1 MIDKLSPKQKKH
13 RSIGVIVFGWSEIV
27 IGLLGS
33 IMFLFSLHWV
43 GFNAFFLIK
52 TSIEGVFTVG
62 IDFNRLFLGSLYCLM
77 TIPFVVIL
85 FLGAGT
91 LQCRPYARRRNMF
104 FLPFL
109 LVSVVMFALIGFPVT
124 ESIMNQ
130 KSWLVTIIPLCF
142 FSLFKIWFFNRPNIK
157 KQFSRD

>member
-1 MIDKLSPKQKKH
+1 MDKLRGKPKKH
-13 RSIGVIVFGWSEIV
+13 RSIGVIVFGWAEII

-43 GFNAFFLIK
+43 AFNAFFLIK
-52 TSIEGVFTVG
+52 TSIDGVFTVG
-62 IDFNRLFLGSLYCLM
+62 IDFDRLFLGSLYCLM

-85 FLGAGT
+85 FLGVGT
-91 LQCRPYARRRNMF
+91 LQCKAYARRRNMF

-124 ESIMNQ
+124 EGIMNQ

-142 FSLFKIWFFNRPNIK
+142 FSLFKIWFFNRENVK
-157 KQFSRD
+157 KQFCRE